1 MADWKPLA
9 IQRLKAY
16 ETRKISLEQI
26 KEQLNALDMQF
37 TAIRAAKTD
46 GEPISGTM
54 SNRREEIMIDN
65 IQKRDELKANY
76 KIAKREIEVTEKGL
90 EALTKEER
98 RILELFYI
106 LRPYDHVGQLCE
118 ELNLEKTVVYNRK
131 DKALRKFTMA
141 CYGVVDF

>member
-9 IQRLKAY
+9 IQRLKNY
-16 ETRKISLEQI
+16 QTRKISLEQL
-26 KEQLNALDMQF
+26 KEQINALDMQF
-37 TAIRAAKTD
+37 AAIRAAKTD

-54 SNRREEIMIDN
+54 SNRREDMMIDN

-90 EALTKEER
+90 EALEKDER

-106 LRPYDHVGQLCE
+106 LRPYDHVGQLSG
-118 ELNLEKTVVYNRK
+118 ELNVEKSEVYRRK
-131 DKALRKFTMA
+131 DSALRKFTMA
-141 CYGVVDF
+141 CYGVIDV

>member
-9 IQRLKAY
+9 VQRLKNY
-16 ETRKISLEQI
+16 ETRRISLEQI
-26 KEQLNALDMQF
+26 KEQLNALDIQF
-37 TAIRAAKTD
+37 EAIRAAKTD

-90 EALTKEER
+90 AALTEDEK

-106 LRPYDHVGQLCE
+106 NRPYDHVGRLSE
-118 ELNLEKTVVYNRK
+118 ELNVEKTVVYERK
-131 DKALRKFTMA
+131 DRALKRFTMA
-141 CYGVVDF
+141 CYGVIEV

>member
-54 SNRREEIMIDN
+54 SNRREEMMVDN
-65 IQKRDELKANY
+65 IQKREELKANY

-90 EALTKEER
+90 TALTKEER

-106 LRPYDHVGQLCE
+106 YRPYDHVGQLCG
-118 ELNLEKTVVYNRK
+118 ELNIEKTVVYERK
-131 DKALRKFTMA
+131 DRALKKFTMA
-141 CYGVVDF
+141 CYGVVDV

>member
-9 IQRLKAY
+9 IQRLKSY

-54 SNRREEIMIDN
+54 SNRREEMMVDN
-65 IQKRDELKANY
+65 IQKREELKANY

-90 EALTKEER
+90 AALTKEER
-98 RILELFYI
+98 RILELFFI
-106 LRPYDHVGQLCE
+106 LRPYDHVGQLCG
-118 ELNLEKTVVYNRK
+118 ELKVEKSEVYRRK
-131 DKALRKFTMA
+131 DSALRKFTMA
-141 CYGVVDF
+141 CYGVVDV

>member
-9 IQRLKAY
+9 IQRLKNY
-16 ETRKISLEQI
+16 ETRKISLEQL
-26 KEQLNALDMQF
+26 KEQIAALDIQF

-54 SNRREEIMIDN
+54 SNRREDMMIDN

-76 KIAKREIEVTEKGL
+76 KVAKREIEVTEKGL

-98 RILELFYI
+98 RILEMFFI
-106 LRPYDHVGQLCE
+106 LRPYDHVGLLCD
-118 ELNLEKTVVYNRK
+118 ELNIEKSEVYRRK
-131 DKALRKFTMA
+131 DSALRKFTMA
-141 CYGVVDF
+141 CYGVIDV

>member
-9 IQRLKAY
+9 IQRLKSY

-26 KEQLNALDMQF
+26 KEQLNTLEIQF
-37 TAIRAAKTD
+37 EAIRAAKTD

-54 SNRREEIMIDN
+54 SNRREDMMVDN

-90 EALTKEER
+90 AALTEDEK
-98 RILELFYI
+98 RILELFFI
-106 LRPYDHVGQLCE
+106 NRPYDHVGRLSE
-118 ELNLEKTVVYNRK
+118 ELNVEKTVVYERK
-131 DKALRKFTMA
+131 DRALKKFTMA
-141 CYGVVDF
+141 CYGVVEV

>member
-9 IQRLKAY
+9 VQRLKNY
-16 ETRKISLEQI
+16 ETRRISLEQI
-26 KEQLNALDMQF
+26 KEQLNALDIQF
-37 TAIRAAKTD
+37 EAIRAAKTD

-106 LRPYDHVGQLCE
+106 NRSYDHVGRLCD
-118 ELNLEKTVVYNRK
+118 ELNIEKTVVYERK
-131 DKALRKFTMA
+131 DKALKRFTMA
-141 CYGVVDF
+141 CYGVVDV